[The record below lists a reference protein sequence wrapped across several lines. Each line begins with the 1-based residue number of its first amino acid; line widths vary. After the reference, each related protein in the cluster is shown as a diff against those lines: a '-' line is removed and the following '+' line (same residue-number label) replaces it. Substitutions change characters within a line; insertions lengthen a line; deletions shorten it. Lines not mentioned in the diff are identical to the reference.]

1 LDKPSVH
8 AISTRQIAVSRLSIG
23 LTGILLTH
31 GEIRCHYFIGTIGAV
46 VAIMMRLS
54 CGGPVMPAR
63 SRQMESLQR
72 SVVSGWYAIRSGVT
86 SGIDVLPFVRVIA
99 L

>member
-1 LDKPSVH
+1 LDKPGVH
-8 AISTRQIAVSRLSIG
+8 AISARQMAVSRLSIG
-23 LTGILLTH
+23 LTGILVAH

-46 VAIMMRLS
+46 VALMMRLS
-54 CGGPVMPAR
+54 CGGIVMPVR

-72 SVVSGWYAIRSGVT
+72 SVVSGRSAIGPRVT
-86 SGIDVLPFVRVIA
+86 GGIDVFPFVYNTA